1 MDPRHAK
8 RIRTI
13 QNLFAYSFP
22 HLKDETPCP
31 TSCNG
36 VSLQSQRERNPSE
49 VPFKRTKEDNLPYKH
64 DELTQDI
71 ILHIA
76 DIDTRI
82 GVFATKFTIDKMAKV
97 DLAILRLAVYEL
109 IHAKEPIK
117 VVINEAVELAK
128 EFGGDKSYTLING
141 VLGKITSLLQ
151 KTDEKT

>member
-13 QNLFAYSFP
+13 QNLFAYGFP
-22 HLKDETPCP
+22 QLK
-31 TSCNG
+31 
-36 VSLQSQRERNPSE
+36 
-49 VPFKRTKEDNLPYKH
+49 DNLPYKH
-64 DELTQDI
+64 DILTQDI
-71 ILHIA
+71 IPHIA
-76 DIDTRI
+76 DIDARI

-128 EFGGDKSYTLING
+128 EFGGDKSYTFING
-141 VLGKITSLLQ
+141 VLGKITSLLR
-151 KTDEKT
+151 KDR